1 MKYNTC
7 VDIKKHGRNK
17 VQKDNKEKIQRKMRM
32 AEIQL
37 VKEDLNEC
45 ERLLGEIMK
54 EVYSAGQKIHSSS
67 QKIDILP

>member
-45 ERLLGEIMK
+45 ERLLSEIMK
-54 EVYSAGQKIHSSS
+54 EIYSAEQKIISS
-67 QKIDILP
+67 QRPLS